1 MKKHLYYLVFAL
13 SYQQRMIFQFADRF
27 LLELP
32 HQHFLFFNLFLTLFL
47 LTYIHLYTIAAKS
60 PAFAGLFDKFL
71 ASIYSCLFFFCQLF
85 LYITY
90 MQGSRNQVFRNDL
103 SDMSFSDK
111 RRRNCLRLCKLC
123 HSLLFL
129 RFPCGRSCRQVRRI
143 PNRRK

>member
-13 SYQQRMIFQFADRF
+13 SYQQKMIFQFADRF

-71 ASIYSCLFFFCQLF
+71 ASIYSWILTSSKRIRLNKPV
-85 LYITY
+85 T
-90 MQGSRNQVFRNDL
+90 
-103 SDMSFSDK
+103 FSDDFVSCGSYLDFHTKGILARQRAK
-111 RRRNCLRLCKLC
+111 RCRAVCY
-123 HSLLFL
+123 SL
-129 RFPCGRSCRQVRRI
+129 P
-143 PNRRK
+143 